1 MGDGRHKMR
10 NTLIGASALV
20 MAVLVVGETGASAS
34 SGTVVKESQYGF
46 SFNLP
51 ANWKQVPLDGS
62 DVTAL
67 LNSASHDDP
76 TLANALGSE
85 VTSGAA
91 KGMKVFAIGPLTGST
106 VPNVNVIVTS
116 SAGAPTGRAFAQAA
130 IAEAKI
136 EFTQIGASHLKTS
149 IINNH
154 LGSSAEAT
162 YELNL
167 KSSTQ
172 FGEQF
177 YLRHGANVEI
187 VTITT
192 SSHAA
197 TGSNAKIIL
206 NSWQW

>member
-1 MGDGRHKMR
+1 MGDGRHTMR
-10 NTLIGASALV
+10 KTLMGASALV
-20 MAVLVVGETGASAS
+20 AAVLVLGETGAGAS
-34 SGTVVKESQYGF
+34 SGTVVKEPQYGF

-51 ANWKQVPLDGS
+51 VNWKQVPLDGS

-76 TLANALGSE
+76 SLANALGSE

-91 KGMKVFAIGPLTGST
+91 KGMKVFAVGPLAGST

-116 SAGAPTGRAFAQAA
+116 SAGAPSGRAFAQAA

-136 EFTQIGASHLKTS
+136 EFTQIGATHLKTS
-149 IINNH
+149 IVNNR

-162 YELNL
+162 YELDL
-167 KSSTQ
+167 KSSAQ

-177 YLRHGANVEI
+177 YLRHGAHVDI

-197 TGSNAKIIL
+197 TGSNAQFIM
-206 NSWQW
+206 NSWRW

>member
-1 MGDGRHKMR
+1 MR
-10 NTLIGASALV
+10 NTLMGASALV
-20 MAVLVVGETGASAS
+20 AAALVLGETGASAS
-34 SGTVVKESQYGF
+34 SGTVVKEPQYGF

-51 ANWKQVPLDGS
+51 VNWKQVPLDGS

-91 KGMKVFAIGPLTGST
+91 KGMKVFAVGPLAGST

-116 SAGAPTGRAFAQAA
+116 SAGAPSGRAFAQAA

-136 EFTQIGASHLKTS
+136 EFTQIGATHLKTS
-149 IINNH
+149 IVNNH

-162 YELNL
+162 YELDL
-167 KSSTQ
+167 KSSAQ

-177 YLRHGANVEI
+177 YLRHGAHVDI

-197 TGSNAKIIL
+197 TGSNAQFIM
-206 NSWQW
+206 NSWRW